1 MRSAS
6 VGDTSEPAS
15 VHIEVD
21 LRVGELVQFAL
32 LVGRAAVTD
41 QRSARIIPL
50 HRVSTEHFMLALS
63 GYLISNTELSRRTGA
78 SSRTRFILFFISVC
92 LILYQR

>member
-1 MRSAS
+1 M
-6 VGDTSEPAS
+6 GDTSEPAS

-41 QRSARIIPL
+41 QCLPRIHP
-50 HRVSTEHFMLALS
+50 A
-63 GYLISNTELSRRTGA
+63 A
-78 SSRTRFILFFISVC
+78 
-92 LILYQR
+92 